1 MKKNKNTNEAK
12 DNKKFWG
19 KLASIDLVGCN
30 DKITKPKEIKSFCDE
45 LCKKIKMKKYGPTY
59 LKKFGVG
66 KLEGYSFMQ
75 FIETSSITAHFEEQQ
90 NPKKAFI
97 DIFSCKD
104 FDEKKAAKFCK
115 EFFGASK
122 MKLRVSI
129 RE

>member
-1 MKKNKNTNEAK
+1 MKKNKI
-12 DNKKFWG
+12 FWG

-30 DKITKPKEIKSFCDE
+30 DKITQPKEIRKFCDI
-45 LCKKIKMKKYGPTY
+45 LCKKIKMKKYGPTH
-59 LKKFGVG
+59 LKRFGVG

-104 FDEKKAAKFCK
+104 FNENEAAKFCK

-122 MKLRVSI
+122 VKMNVLI